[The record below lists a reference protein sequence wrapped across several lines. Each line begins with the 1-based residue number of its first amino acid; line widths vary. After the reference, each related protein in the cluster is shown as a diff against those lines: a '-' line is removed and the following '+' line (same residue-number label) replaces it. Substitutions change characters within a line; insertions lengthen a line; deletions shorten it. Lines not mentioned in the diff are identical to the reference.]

1 MRLRNTPE
9 SWGAV
14 AKALHWLGAALILA
28 MLGLGLIMVH
38 AGIASGQKFEAYQ
51 LHKSTGVLVLVVTL
65 ARGLWR
71 GANSSA
77 PGWHEAIGTTAS
89 ADFAPWA
96 LCPHPGDDCIGMANG
111 FGLTAAYSNTSSAR
125 LHLTQPD
132 RPECA
137 HRGAS
142 EIHS

>member
-14 AKALHWLGAALILA
+14 ANVLHWLGAALILA

-77 PGWHEAIGTTAS
+77 PGWHEAMG
-89 ADFAPWA
+89 
-96 LCPHPGDDCIGMANG
+96 PHPGDDCIGMANG